1 MFNRP
6 RAGLD
11 RRQFLTISAGGVV
24 LATLPGAAQASP
36 KLGRIDYGIASID
49 PLYSAAYVAIKNG
62 FFQEQGLE
70 VNYLNTQSGP
80 RSKQLLAARELF
92 ITTTGVN
99 DAVALSLAGKQA
111 TVVFGFD
118 QRVPFANIM
127 VRKQDFESGK
137 IRKLSDL
144 AGKTVAVTQPQAA
157 TWLMAVYIADRNGI
171 KKDVNVRGL
180 GDFATMLGAL
190 KSGQVDASIATI
202 SMIDSAVQQGW
213 GHPLFDVTDEK
224 AWNETFGGSVPGVGC
239 YVLAESVKRRP
250 EQIQAFV
257 SAMVKAQAI
266 LNNSTPEQ
274 IVDLVFDQF
283 LTGYER
289 AATLRAVQSY
299 KRGLWNTSNEITA
312 EFYNRLI
319 SIMGDDRQFS
329 NAELS
334 KVPYDVMV
342 DMSFL
347 KKSRQ
352 A

>member
-1 MFNRP
+1 MSTT
-6 RAGLD
+6 RAGAS
-11 RRQFLTISAGGVV
+11 RRQFLTVSAGGVL
-24 LATLPGAAQASP
+24 LAAMPAAARASA
-36 KLGRIDYGIASID
+36 KHGKIDYGIASID
-49 PLYSAAYVAIKNG
+49 PLYAVAYVTMKRG
-62 FFQEQGLE
+62 LFQAEGLE

-118 QRVPFANIM
+118 QRVPFANILI
-127 VRKQDFESGK
+127 RRQDYESGR
-137 IRKLSDL
+137 IRSVKDL
-144 AGKTVAVTQPQAA
+144 AGKTIAVTQPQAA
-157 TWLMAVYIADRNGI
+157 TWLMAIYIADRNGI

-180 GDFATMLGAL
+180 GDFATMMGAV

-202 SMIDSAVQQGW
+202 SMIDSAAQQGW
-213 GHPLFDVTDEK
+213 GHTLFDVTDEK
-224 AWNETFGGSVPGVGC
+224 SWNEVFGGSVPGVGC
-239 YVLAESVKRRP
+239 YVLAESVRRRP
-250 EQIQAFV
+250 EAIQAFV
-257 SAMVKAQAI
+257 SAMAKGQAI
-266 LNNSTPEQ
+266 LNASTPEQ
-274 IVDLVFDQF
+274 IVDMIFADY

-299 KRGLWNTSNEITA
+299 KRGLWNESNEITPEA
-312 EFYNRLI
+312 YRRLI

-329 NAELS
+329 NAELA
-334 KVPYDVMV
+334 KVPYESMV

-347 KKSRQ
+347 RKARQ